1 MVDYQYHELRVP
13 SDWCCGIICHRRHL
27 FQRGKMMF
35 GPLVLVLSLGIAGF
49 SLWVL
54 RNADR
59 QRALEE
65 WDRLSVTKG
74 HK

>member
-1 MVDYQYHELRVP
+1 
-13 SDWCCGIICHRRHL
+13 
-27 FQRGKMMF
+27 MMF